1 MTQTNRFSSVAVPR
15 QMLQNAGENCG
26 RLEEQSG
33 RSVAFFSCFAE
44 VTLGTELS
52 PGVKSFH
59 HTTTSAQPLSFN
71 HSSSHQDT
79 TAHFN
84 STGSPKTTPISH
96 STAVQ
101 TTDQSQV
108 TTGPGHHTTAQ
119 AGETT
124 IQVTSQKSPTVLST
138 TSADNTT
145 AAGPATTQAMEMV
158 TAAVKST
165 TVHFISSTKQGR
177 THVSTEMTATATNST
192 IKHTPPNTQMTS
204 AAVTATT
211 TTMETGKPTTGSGN
225 LTTLPKSLTATT
237 TTNTTTIHPETQ
249 TTIPSTTR
257 TVRPTLAPHPSPIPT
272 GTYTVSNG
280 NQTCIKAVMGLQ
292 LMAQNTQNGRLI
304 KIQIDFSEGLDIASC
319 NESKKCQLLGL
330 DSEQDPVYYVSKT
343 EARLELSSGGMLY
356 YAAIKEKLFTT
367 KLGNSFKCASKQTF
381 SLEKNFQI
389 LFVNVQLQA
398 FDIAGN
404 QFGKE
409 EECFP
414 DKKSKAAPVAVGL
427 SILGLFVIVF
437 VTFLI
442 SRRKPHRGYQRI

>member
-1 MTQTNRFSSVAVPR
+1 MGR
-15 QMLQNAGENCG
+15 NAQQFI
-26 RLEEQSG
+26 LLTFAS
-33 RSVAFFSCFAE
+33 AFFSCFAE

-292 LMAQNTQNGRLI
+292 LMAQNTQKQMEYVAVNPNETQTSGSCGTTQAELNI
-304 KIQIDFSEGLDIASC
+304 TFSGGFI
-319 NESKKCQLLGL
+319 NFTFVK
-330 DSEQDPVYYVSKT
+330 QDPVYYVSKT

>member
-1 MTQTNRFSSVAVPR
+1 MGKNAQPFILLTFASAFS
-15 QMLQNAGENCG
+15 
-26 RLEEQSG
+26 
-33 RSVAFFSCFAE
+33 SCFAE

-52 PGVKSFH
+52 PEAISFH
-59 HTTTSAQPLSFN
+59 HMTTSAQPLSFN
-71 HSSSHQDT
+71 HSSSHQGT

-108 TTGPGHHTTAQ
+108 TTGPDHHTTAE

-124 IQVTSQKSPTVLST
+124 IQVTSQKSPAVLST

-145 AAGPATTQAMEMV
+145 ATGQATTQAMEMV
-158 TAAVKST
+158 TAAVKNT
-165 TVHFISSTKQGR
+165 TVHSVSSTKQGR
-177 THVSTEMTATATNST
+177 THVSTEMTAITMNSS
-192 IKHTPPNTQMTS
+192 IKHTPPNTQTTS
-204 AAVTATT
+204 TAVTTMT

-225 LTTLPKSLTATT
+225 LTTVPKSLTATT
-237 TTNTTTIHPETQ
+237 NTTTIRPETQ
-249 TTIPSTTR
+249 TTIPSTTT
-257 TVRPTLAPHPSPIPT
+257 TVRPTLAPQPSPIPT

-280 NQTCIKAVMGLQ
+280 NRTCIKAVMGLQ
-292 LMAQNTQNGRLI
+292 LMAQTTQKQMEYVAVNPNETQTSGSCGTMEAELNI
-304 KIQIDFSEGLDIASC
+304 TFSGGFI
-319 NESKKCQLLGL
+319 NFTFVK
-330 DSEQDPVYYVSKT
+330 QDPVYYVSKI
-343 EARLELSSGGMLY
+343 EARLELSSGGMLF
-356 YAAIKEKLFTT
+356 YAAMDKQLFTT
-367 KLGNSFKCASKQTF
+367 KLGNSFKCASKQAF